1 MSSFAVRLSEIR
13 SVRMEVAHKADSPDS
28 TTKERPM
35 FSEGEEVL
43 VRMKEGRYF
52 LGTVNQINAEEE
64 QCLVKFADGTELW
77 SKFVDINSTAVSEVD
92 DVMCVLC
99 KSSFCKP
106 NNSVLVCKSCSRGYH
121 QLCHKPAVKEVSSIW
136 ECKRCSQNSPS
147 SSKHVSKTKNS
158 SYEKPL
164 PSSPSELPYDPAS
177 LVWYMQH
184 RFNTQQTY
192 CYCGASGE
200 WYLKMLQCLR
210 CLQWYHEKCIRAL
223 CYPLYIGDRFYIY
236 ICSVCNK
243 GNEFLRRVEFSW
255 TDLVHLLLFNL
266 TAYKAKNRFS
276 ENDIVE
282 YANLHWPFLQLPP
295 KIFKVLES
303 YRKEYILESLR
314 KSSRFKFASK
324 NGTAGWGL
332 RLRVPPSVPA
342 ITVPS
347 RTLSDQTI
355 SQLLLEND
363 RLKNVKFFIPPS
375 RNQKLLSPEEI
386 RTIPTNGLHNL
397 HVDRSALSLPKGIS
411 TTGHNVCIKSATP
424 YYPESRAVILR
435 KIKQQQGGCSR
446 NSSSSSSQQC
456 EPIKIRVKTN
466 KLENSHEVAEITGG
480 SESLPPTP
488 PYSVSAPNTPTPD
501 TSHTDAQNM
510 DEEAG
515 LDEDLSVPPTPATSS
530 GDETADV
537 NPCETR
543 TNKSLLQLLG
553 HREET
558 KPSIALP
565 LPLNPVITQPQ
576 VKPVKRRL
584 SEKDIRVNRNGE
596 VKRRR
601 IRRQC
606 TLQQPKLEPIAGGSA
621 SAQLITSE
629 YAHVSYSASPYSN
642 EDLRAAV
649 YEYFSASNRIAM
661 GERFRIRGKRV
672 LSDGKVQWFIEWK
685 SCLT

>member
-1 MSSFAVRLSEIR
+1 
-13 SVRMEVAHKADSPDS
+13 MEVAHKVDSPDS
-28 TTKERPM
+28 TTKEKPV
-35 FSEGEEVL
+35 FTEGEEVL
-43 VRMKEGRYF
+43 VKMKEGRYF
-52 LGTVNQINAEEE
+52 LGTVNQINIEDE

-77 SKFVDINSTAVSEVD
+77 SKFADMNSTAVPEVD
-92 DVMCVLC
+92 DLMCVMC
-99 KSSFCKP
+99 KSTFSKP

-121 QLCHKPAVKEVSSIW
+121 QLCHKPAIKEVSTIW
-136 ECKRCSQNSPS
+136 ECKRCAQSSPS
-147 SSKHVSKTKNS
+147 SSKYVSKSKS
-158 SYEKPL
+158 SSVQEKPL
-164 PSSPSELPYDPAS
+164 PSSPSELPYDSSS

-192 CYCGASGE
+192 CYCGGSGE

-276 ENDIVE
+276 EADIVE

-314 KSSRFKFASK
+314 KSSRFKFADK

-332 RLRVPPSVPA
+332 RLRVPPSIPA

-347 RTLSDQTI
+347 RSLSDQSLT
-355 SQLLLEND
+355 QCLLEND
-363 RLKNVKFFIPPS
+363 RLKNVKFFIPPT
-375 RNQKLLSPEEI
+375 RNQKLQCPEEI
-386 RTIPTNGLHNL
+386 RTVPTSGLNNL

-411 TTGHNVCIKSATP
+411 ATGHNVCIKSASP
-424 YYPESRAVILR
+424 HHPESKAVILR
-435 KIKQQQGGCSR
+435 RIKQQQSGGK
-446 NSSSSSSQQC
+446 SSTTAQQQC

-466 KLENSHEVAEITGG
+466 KLENSHEVAEITGRA

-501 TSHTDAQNM
+501 TSHTDAQNC
-510 DEEAG
+510 DE
-515 LDEDLSVPPTPATSS
+515 DEDLSVPPTPATSS
-530 GDETADV
+530 GDEAADT
-537 NPCETR
+537 NTCETR

-553 HREET
+553 HREEL

-606 TLQQPKLEPIAGGSA
+606 TLQAPKLEPIPGGSA
-621 SAQLITSE
+621 SAQLITSD
-629 YAHVSYSASPYSN
+629 YASVSYSASPYSN

-661 GERFRIRGKRV
+661 GERYRIRGRRV
-672 LSDGKVQWFIEWK
+672 LTNGQVEWLIEWK
-685 SCLT
+685 SCIT

>member
-106 NNSVLVCKSCSRGYH
+106 NNSVL
-121 QLCHKPAVKEVSSIW
+121 PAVKEVSSIW

-515 LDEDLSVPPTPATSS
+515 LDEDLSVPPTPATS
-530 GDETADV
+530 
-537 NPCETR
+537 
-543 TNKSLLQLLG
+543 
-553 HREET
+553 
-558 KPSIALP
+558 
-565 LPLNPVITQPQ
+565 
-576 VKPVKRRL
+576 
-584 SEKDIRVNRNGE
+584 
-596 VKRRR
+596 
-601 IRRQC
+601 RRQC

>member
-1 MSSFAVRLSEIR
+1 
-13 SVRMEVAHKADSPDS
+13 
-28 TTKERPM
+28 
-35 FSEGEEVL
+35 
-43 VRMKEGRYF
+43 
-52 LGTVNQINAEEE
+52 
-64 QCLVKFADGTELW
+64 
-77 SKFVDINSTAVSEVD
+77 
-92 DVMCVLC
+92 
-99 KSSFCKP
+99 
-106 NNSVLVCKSCSRGYH
+106 
-121 QLCHKPAVKEVSSIW
+121 
-136 ECKRCSQNSPS
+136 
-147 SSKHVSKTKNS
+147 
-158 SYEKPL
+158 
-164 PSSPSELPYDPAS
+164 
-177 LVWYMQH
+177 
-184 RFNTQQTY
+184 
-192 CYCGASGE
+192 
-200 WYLKMLQCLR
+200 MLQCLR

-466 KLENSHEVAEITGG
+466 KLE
-480 SESLPPTP
+480 P
-488 PYSVSAPNTPTPD
+488 
-501 TSHTDAQNM
+501 